1 MICITRKNA
10 GRRFGVI
17 SHDILYS
24 PLSAQGTPSARH
36 HPNSACNAP
45 PAMSIYNEV
54 VFESLRRHSPETL
67 ARARGDSPVDLLLT
81 NANLFVPTT
90 KEWVLTDIAIAGGV
104 VAGWGHRDAS
114 REIDLDGA
122 WVTPGFIDAHMHIES
137 TKLWIPNFVEA
148 VLPWGTV
155 AVANDPHEMA
165 NVAGIDGV
173 KAMIQAAMQMPFTFG
188 FSASSCVPASI
199 FESNGAIFDIAE
211 MEEVLGSPLGIGIA
225 EVMNYP
231 GVIHGDEA
239 LMAKIAAAGNRRV
252 DGHAPGI
259 TGRDLDAYL
268 CAGVESDHE
277 MASYEEVVEKRRK
290 GMWVFLRQGS
300 ASWNI
305 PALARTVIESGTSRV
320 ALCSDDREPDL
331 IEQKGHMNHCISVA
345 VESGISLEDALVLAT
360 LNPAEYHGFKHLGIV
375 APGHQADLNIFTS
388 MDPLNL
394 RPHMVFQRG
403 ELLAQ
408 DGEFRGTLQRVDPPE
423 SVRCSVKLASKL
435 LPGSF
440 TLNCKEGD
448 LVRVIE
454 VTTRS
459 LWTAASTATFSLVDQ
474 ELNQLA
480 VVERHTG
487 GGRMANGLV
496 RGFGLKCG
504 AMASTVAHDAHNL
517 MIVGANSDQ
526 GRADMATAGN
536 RIAEIGG
543 GQVVCLDGEII
554 AEIRLPIAGL
564 MSDQE
569 IGELAPQVVSAHE
582 AASARLGCSLDA
594 PFMTLSFLGLSVIPE
609 LKLTDKGLVD
619 VDRFELVDLVAG

>member
-1 MICITRKNA
+1 M
-10 GRRFGVI
+10 
-17 SHDILYS
+17 
-24 PLSAQGTPSARH
+24 
-36 HPNSACNAP
+36 
-45 PAMSIYNEV
+45 
-54 VFESLRRHSPETL
+54 FESLRRHNPETL
-67 ARARGDSPVDLLLT
+67 ARARGDRPVDLLLT

-90 KEWVLTDIAIAGGV
+90 KEWILTDIAIANGIV
-104 VAGWGHRDAS
+104 VGWGRREAY

-173 KAMIQAAMQMPFTFG
+173 RAMIQAAMQMPFTFG
-188 FSASSCVPASI
+188 FSASSCVPASG
-199 FESNGAIFDIAE
+199 FESSGAIFDLDE
-211 MEEVLGSPLGIGIA
+211 MKEVLGSPLGIGIA

-239 LMAKIAAAGNRRV
+239 LIAKIAAAGSKRV
-252 DGHAPGI
+252 DGHAPGMR
-259 TGRDLDAYL
+259 GRDLDAYL
-268 CAGVESDHE
+268 CAGIESDHE
-277 MASYEEVVEKRRK
+277 MVGYEEAVEKRRK

-300 ASWNI
+300 ASQNI

-331 IEQKGHMNHCISVA
+331 IKEKGHMNHCISIA
-345 VESGISLEDALVLAT
+345 VESGISLDDALVLAT

-375 APGHQADLNIFTS
+375 GPGYQADLNVFTS
-388 MDPLNL
+388 MDHLDL

-403 ELLAQ
+403 ELVAE
-408 DGEFRGTLQRVDPPE
+408 DGEFLGTLERVDPPE
-423 SVRCSVKLASKL
+423 SVRHSVRLPSRL
-435 LPGSF
+435 VPGSF
-440 TLNCKEGD
+440 SLDCKEGD

-454 VTTRS
+454 VTGRS
-459 LWTAASTATFSLVDQ
+459 LWTAAGTATYSLTDR

-480 VVERHTG
+480 VVERHAAS
-487 GGRMANGLV
+487 GRMANGLV
-496 RGFGLKCG
+496 RGFGLKQG
-504 AMASTVAHDAHNL
+504 AIASTVAHDAHNL
-517 MIVGANSDQ
+517 MIVGANGSQ
-526 GRADMATAGN
+526 ARSDMATAGN
-536 RIAEIGG
+536 RLAEIGG

-554 AEIRLPIAGL
+554 AEVRLPIAGL
-564 MSDQE
+564 MSDQGVE
-569 IGELAPQVVSAHE
+569 ALAPQTASARE
-582 AASARLGCSLDA
+582 AAMVRLGCSIEA

-619 VDRFELVDLVAG
+619 VTRFELVDLVAGKASSSTSSSTSNSPGNSTAIPADSPANSYSGTQPDSSGIA

>member
-1 MICITRKNA
+1 M
-10 GRRFGVI
+10 
-17 SHDILYS
+17 
-24 PLSAQGTPSARH
+24 
-36 HPNSACNAP
+36 
-45 PAMSIYNEV
+45 
-54 VFESLRRHSPETL
+54 FESLRRHGPEVL

-90 KEWVLTDIAIAGGV
+90 REWFLTDIAIADGI
-104 VAGWGHRDAS
+104 VAGWGHREAYQ
-114 REIDLDGA
+114 EIDLDGA

-173 KAMIQAAMQMPFTFG
+173 RAMIQAAMQMPFTFG
-188 FSASSCVPASI
+188 FSASSCVPASE
-199 FESNGAIFDIAE
+199 FESSGAIFDRDE
-211 MEEVLGSPLGIGIA
+211 MKEVLGSPLGIGIA

-239 LMAKIAAAGNRRV
+239 LIAKIAAAGSKRV

-259 TGRDLDAYL
+259 MGRDLDAYL
-268 CAGVESDHE
+268 CAGIESDHE

-300 ASWNI
+300 ASQNI

-331 IEQKGHMNHCISVA
+331 IREKGHMNHCISIA

-375 APGHQADLNIFTS
+375 APGYQADLNVFTS
-388 MDPLNL
+388 IDHLDL
-394 RPHMVFQRG
+394 RPNMVFQRG
-403 ELLAQ
+403 ELVAQ
-408 DGEFRGTLQRVDPPE
+408 DGEFLGTLKRANPPE
-423 SVRCSVKLASKL
+423 SVRHSVRLSSKL
-435 LPGSF
+435 THNSF
-440 TLNCKEGD
+440 TLDCQEGD
-448 LVRVIE
+448 LVKVIE
-454 VTTRS
+454 VTGRS
-459 LWTAASTATFSLVDQ
+459 LWTAAGTATYSLQDG

-480 VVERHTG
+480 VVERHAAS
-487 GGRMANGLV
+487 GRMANGLV
-496 RGFGLKCG
+496 RGFGLKQG
-504 AMASTVAHDAHNL
+504 AIASTVAHDAHNL
-517 MIVGANSDQ
+517 MIVGANGDQ
-526 GRADMATAGN
+526 ARGDMAIAAN
-536 RIAEIGG
+536 RLSEIGG
-543 GQVVCLDGEII
+543 GQVVCLDGKII
-554 AEIRLPIAGL
+554 AEVRLPIAGL
-564 MSDQE
+564 MSDQGIE
-569 IGELAPQVVSAHE
+569 ALAPQVASAHE
-582 AASARLGCSLDA
+582 AAMVRLGCSLEA

-619 VDRFELVDLVAG
+619 VTNFVLVDLVASRADYSTGISTGISTGRSADSPTAVPASIPTDSRSGTPPDSSSTT